1 MAKYCPENEKV
12 KRRYMFY
19 LEAADGKQ
27 SGTRD
32 AALRCI
38 ERFEVST
45 NRKPFRKFHP
55 EQARSF
61 RADLA
66 DDPGPRGEGLNRP
79 GFAGGSN
86 S

>member
-1 MAKYCPENEKV
+1 MSKYCPENEKV
-12 KRRYMFY
+12 KRRYMFF

-27 SGTRD
+27 SATRD
-32 AALRCI
+32 AALRAI

-66 DDPGPRGEGLNRP
+66 EE
-79 GFAGGSN
+79 AGRMAAG
-86 S
+86 